1 MGNERKRLQTSL
13 NSEVE
18 RMLNQQVQLEDQSS
32 QYYLSFASWCEREGY
47 VKAAEFLY
55 EHAEEERQHML
66 KFFKYINAVG
76 GHALAAE
83 ITAVPHEFDSLR
95 QVFELVLEHEVK
107 VTKAINEIVDCCF
120 QSKDFSTFQFLQWFV
135 AEQREEEET
144 ARTIL
149 DAFDLI
155 GEDSPQGLWLIDQE
169 IGRIGAEGVDSD
181 MGDINQ

>member
-1 MGNERKRLQTSL
+1 MGIAKKRLQSSL

-18 RMLNQQVQLEDQSS
+18 KMLNEQVQLEDQSS
-32 QYYLSFASWCEREGY
+32 QFYLSFASWCETEGY
-47 VKAAEFLY
+47 VKSAEFLY
-55 EHAEEERQHML
+55 DHAEEERTHML

-83 ITAVPHEFDSLR
+83 ITAVPHEFKSLR
-95 QVFELVLEHEVK
+95 HVFEQVLEHEIK

-120 QSKDFSTFQFLQWFV
+120 QQKDFSTFQFLQWFV

-169 IGRIGAEGVDSD
+169 IGRIGTEGVDSD
-181 MGDINQ
+181 PSATA

>member
-1 MGNERKRLQTSL
+1 MGIAKKRLQTSL
-13 NSEVE
+13 DGEVE
-18 RMLNQQVQLEDQSS
+18 KMLNQQVQLEDQSS
-32 QYYLSFASWCEREGY
+32 QFYLSFASWCEREGY

-55 EHAEEERQHML
+55 DHAEEERQHML

-76 GHALAAE
+76 GHAIAAE
-83 ITAVPHEFDSLR
+83 ITQVPHEFESLR
-95 QVFELVLEHEVK
+95 HIFEQVLEHEVK

-120 QSKDFSTFQFLQWFV
+120 QTKDFSTFQFLQWFV

-169 IGRIGAEGVDSD
+169 IGRIGGELIDTADE
-181 MGDINQ
+181 QA